1 MPVSRARDAR
11 RSSFHE
17 GHVKSN
23 FLCNLGYGDHSKLF
37 QRSPRLTFSEACSLV
52 VMRSDHSQSNR
63 TEGDPMA
70 GLGRIL
76 CAIDLEKAS
85 ERAFD
90 RALNLAVISEAK
102 LYLLHATPASVP
114 FSWRASERLRYL
126 TELRERAEAAGVKVR
141 VDEQHGDP
149 ARVIVLHANARKMD
163 LVVLGSNRRRGWR
176 RLREGS
182 VVRTRTP
189 ARGMASAHCSLGCSS
204 GGRARQENVTEQFPT
219 GRGLECS
226 GLRP

>member
-1 MPVSRARDAR
+1 M
-11 RSSFHE
+11 
-17 GHVKSN
+17 
-23 FLCNLGYGDHSKLF
+23 FLFKE
-37 QRSPRLTFSEACSLV
+37 TAMV
-52 VMRSDHSQSNR
+52 
-63 TEGDPMA
+63 TI
-70 GLGRIL
+70 GRIL

-90 RALNLAVISEAK
+90 RALNLAIISEAK
-102 LYLLHATPASVP
+102 LHILHATPASVP
-114 FSWRASERLRYL
+114 FSWRARERLRYL

-182 VVRTRTP
+182 VSERVLRRAAWP
-189 ARGMASAHCSLGCSS
+189 VLIVPWDARRAGVLDKKRSREASK
-204 GGRARQENVTEQFPT
+204 RARESRSLPHKAIA
-219 GRGLECS
+219 
-226 GLRP
+226 